1 MIYKAAYIIPIS
13 DEPIKNGY
21 ISVSEEGDI
30 NYIGDEKPISSDTLN
45 DLGNCILMPGF
56 VNAHSHIEYSHS
68 RGLADGKNL
77 WDWIETIGYKHGKTL
92 SLEDAYCSALEGA
105 KECLNSGITCLGD
118 SSFFGASVQAIEDT
132 GLRGIIYFEI
142 FGQSAGDKYV
152 EVIDEKLDNI
162 KSLSTNMPSTIT
174 FGISPHSIYTSD
186 DNTLSYCAQLAA
198 DGLPIAMHLAET
210 DSENDYSLNG
220 TGHLALLRKKMGHK
234 PMIRNC
240 RAFEVI
246 ERAGLLRDNV
256 CLAHCVSLN
265 PKEINKLALSNIGI
279 AHCPRSNSF
288 LGTGIAPFSD
298 FINQDSPVGLGTD
311 SSASSGSYNFFEEM
325 RFSLACSRQLK
336 KDAGIL
342 LSEQVVKAATIG
354 SARALG
360 LGNSIGSLEV
370 GKKAD
375 MIAIDIS
382 AFPESADPYNMVV
395 LSNPKD
401 IKMVVINGQ
410 EKISFE

>member
-1 MIYKAAYIIPIS
+1 MIYKAAFILPIS
-13 DEPIKNGY
+13 NEPILKGY
-21 ISVSEEGDI
+21 IGISEDGEI
-30 NYIGDEKPISSDTLN
+30 NYIGDKKPSSFDTLK

-77 WDWIETIGYKHGKTL
+77 WDWIETIGYKHGKML
-92 SLEDAYCSALEGA
+92 SLEDAYCSALDGA
-105 KECLNSGITCLGD
+105 QECLKSGITCLGD

-132 GLRGIIYFEI
+132 GIRGIIYFEI
-142 FGQSAGDKYV
+142 FGQSAGDSYV
-152 EVIDEKLDNI
+152 KVIDEKLDKI
-162 KSLSTNMPSTIT
+162 KNLSVIKPSTIS
-174 FGISPHSIYTSD
+174 FGLSPHSIYTSD
-186 DNTLSYCAQLAA
+186 DNTLTYCAKLAA

-210 DSENDYSLNG
+210 DAENDYSLNG
-220 TGHLALLRKKMGHK
+220 TGNLAILRKKMGYE
-234 PMIRNC
+234 PMVRNC

-265 PKEINKLALSNIGI
+265 PDEISKLVLSKVGI
-279 AHCPRSNSF
+279 AHCPRSNAF
-288 LGTGIAPFSD
+288 LGTGIAYFSD
-298 FINQDSPVGLGTD
+298 FINYGASVGLGTD

-325 RFSLACSRQLK
+325 RFSIACSRQLK

-342 LSEQVVKAATIG
+342 LSENVVKAATIG

-360 LGNSIGSLEV
+360 LGNCIGSLEV

-375 MIAIDIS
+375 MIAFDIS
-382 AFPESADPYNMVV
+382 AFSESADPYNMVV

-401 IKMVVINGQ
+401 IRMVVINGQ
-410 EKISFE
+410 EKNSFE